1 MLNIPSQ
8 TGQRVLSFCQ
18 SDKFSPN
25 LVTLPDLIPPYCLTV
40 TISEVRAAALVQWLW
55 EESHVPKIMGLNPST
70 IYWMDFFSSIC
81 CKIVMLFEKT
91 KINDKE
97 AGDSLFKKKQFLRP
111 HYVQLKHRP
120 YVHTQDWTNACREVK
135 LLYLL

>member
-1 MLNIPSQ
+1 
-8 TGQRVLSFCQ
+8 
-18 SDKFSPN
+18 
-25 LVTLPDLIPPYCLTV
+25 
-40 TISEVRAAALVQWLW
+40 
-55 EESHVPKIMGLNPST
+55 
-70 IYWMDFFSSIC
+70 
-81 CKIVMLFEKT
+81 MLFEKT